1 MEPESRAQET
11 MSETMDSAI
20 LEVLQAD
27 LGQPIEYAAELSS
40 DELEAYEEELED
52 YAEAHAEAEVGLQD
66 LSTG

>member
-1 MEPESRAQET
+1 MEPESR
-11 MSETMDSAI
+11 SKDTMDSAI
-20 LEVLQAD
+20 LEVLEAD
-27 LGQPIEYAAELSS
+27 PGEPIEYADELSP